1 VVLPAKISDLVGCLQ
16 DQVRLTHALNEELN
30 QTTLEI
36 HQFYNQEA
44 EASRRIKD
52 LESLCKQQEEAISKL
67 QHESMSLEMGLDR
80 MGEEDDEGDAANEGT
95 VATLRMPL
103 KKGMLLKK
111 KTQRC

>member
-1 VVLPAKISDLVGCLQ
+1 
-16 DQVRLTHALNEELN
+16 
-30 QTTLEI
+30 
-36 HQFYNQEA
+36 
-44 EASRRIKD
+44 
-52 LESLCKQQEEAISKL
+52 
-67 QHESMSLEMGLDR
+67 MSLEMGLDR